1 MFLLFLRWKEAKIKT
16 APARAKTPVQ
26 RLNGNELASLKQ
38 ISVLIAFVQGFLNAR
53 SDEVGSSFAARLR
66 HRLSSRER
74 ASLFLFLL
82 PFFLSFHPF
91 LFSFFLLFFCS
102 PLASPFLVGR
112 GEALLRSKQ
121 PGSRRCRRRAVE
133 RIGLS
138 GGGVK
143 KIRREAGEAESC
155 LSAASSFRAAEWS
168 VFSLR
173 RVSLDF
179 LILFYQEK
187 RIYKK

>member
-121 PGSRRCRRRAVE
+121 PGSMRCRRRAWKKGDAAGEPWKGLASAEGALKKYGGKPEKRKAVWAQ
-133 RIGLS
+133 RVLSARLS
-138 GGGVK
+138 GVFL
-143 KIRREAGEAESC
+143 A
-155 LSAASSFRAAEWS
+155 SAA
-168 VFSLR
+168 
-173 RVSLDF
+173 
-179 LILFYQEK
+179 
-187 RIYKK
+187 

>member
-16 APARAKTPVQ
+16 APARAKTPAQ

-66 HRLSSRER
+66 HRLSSREC

-91 LFSFFLLFFCS
+91 IFSSFLLFFCS

-121 PGSRRCRRRAVE
+121 PWKGLASAEGALKKYGGKPAKRKAVWAQ
-133 RIGLS
+133 RVRSARLS
-138 GGGVK
+138 GVFL
-143 KIRREAGEAESC
+143 AP
-155 LSAASSFRAAEWS
+155 AA
-168 VFSLR
+168 
-173 RVSLDF
+173 
-179 LILFYQEK
+179 
-187 RIYKK
+187 

>member
-16 APARAKTPVQ
+16 APARAKTPAP

-38 ISVLIAFVQGFLNAR
+38 ISVLIAFVQVFLNAR
-53 SDEVGSSFAARLR
+53 SDEVGSSFSARLR
-66 HRLSSRER
+66 HRLFPFRCT
-74 ASLFLFLL
+74 SLF
-82 PFFLSFHPF
+82 
-91 LFSFFLLFFCS
+91 
-102 PLASPFLVGR
+102 GR

-121 PGSRRCRRRAVE
+121 PGSRRCWKRAVE

-187 RIYKK
+187 RIYKR